1 MRLSV
6 VKYHKNEVVFYN
18 SGIFREKEDIIT
30 FPFKEFDKFYNETI
44 QGLNIIRRMIEDS
57 LNPDSTTNPKDDLE
71 HIKDWID
78 LIQDD
83 MDLLIKFDMQTKLNS
98 FQEYC
103 KSKAPKKATEIN
115 VSKEEIQCLM
125 GL

>member
-18 SGIFREKEDIIT
+18 SRIFREKEDIIT

-44 QGLNIIRRMIEDS
+44 QGLNIVRRMIEDS